1 MGKKRNTAKT
11 GDQALY
17 KKRQFQG
24 DSTPKKS
31 QDNDALFNEVDRFHN
46 EREEEQFLKLDQS
59 NNDSDTDDDGITKT
73 ENVLDLGLA
82 DSNSEDD
89 DHSTQED
96 DNDDENLQDDDDES
110 EEEEL
115 LSDSDDDDEEAQE
128 NVRDWGRKK
137 SSYYHGDTTDLEIG
151 QEEDDAFLEEK
162 AAKEVQAARY
172 EQMDEE
178 DFVLS
183 DDERDTKDKT
193 SLSVMDNITA
203 QRDVT
208 KLSRSEKKKLL
219 QSHHPELLPLL
230 THFSQLIQD
239 YESRTQV
246 VTKALLEGDEGT
258 PEVRLVLPFFVHP
271 YDSPSQSTLV
281 LMRYLE
287 ESDAKIKY

>member
-17 KKRQFQG
+17 KTRQLQG
-24 DSTPKKS
+24 EGRTPKKS
-31 QDNDALFNEVDRFHN
+31 QDNDEVFNEVDRFHN
-46 EREEEQFLKLDQS
+46 EREEQFLKLDQS

-82 DSNSEDD
+82 DCSSDDEDQN
-89 DHSTQED
+89 TLED
-96 DNDDENLQDDDDES
+96 DNNENTDDDDDDDDDE
-110 EEEEL
+110 EEEL
-115 LSDSDDDDEEAQE
+115 SSDSDDDEEEVQE

-137 SSYYHGDTTDLEIG
+137 SAYYHGDTTDLEIG

-183 DDERDTKDKT
+183 DDERSSKVKT
-193 SLSVMDNITA
+193 SLSVVDKITA
-203 QRDVT
+203 QRDVS
-208 KLSRSEKKKLL
+208 KLSRSDKKKLL
-219 QSHHPELLPLL
+219 HSHHPELLPLL
-230 THFSQLIQD
+230 THFSQLIRD
-239 YESRTQV
+239 YESRTQI

-258 PEVRLVLPFFVHP
+258 PEVRSV
-271 YDSPSQSTLV
+271 
-281 LMRYLE
+281 
-287 ESDAKIKY
+287 